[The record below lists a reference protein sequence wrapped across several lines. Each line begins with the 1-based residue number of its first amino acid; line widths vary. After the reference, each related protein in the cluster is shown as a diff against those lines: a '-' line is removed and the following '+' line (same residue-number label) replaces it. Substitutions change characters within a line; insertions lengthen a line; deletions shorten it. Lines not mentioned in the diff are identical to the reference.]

1 MSSPRAYYSKT
12 PNIRIR
18 PVNEMDVCLVYTPN
32 SPKLYTLNPTAWLV
46 MELCDGRDL
55 AALERRYYAAIE
67 PSRSREAAKT
77 ELGQTLD
84 DLIRMGVVEITAG
97 NRFRKQARAR
107 RRES

>member
-1 MSSPRAYYSKT
+1 VSSPRAYYSKT
-12 PNIRIR
+12 SNIRIR

-67 PSRSREAAKT
+67 PLRSREAAKT
-77 ELGQTLD
+77 ELRQAIN
-84 DLIRMGVVEITAG
+84 DLISMGVVEITAG
-97 NRFRKQARAR
+97 KGFRKEARAR
-107 RRES
+107 RRQS